1 MGELGCEPWWPGP
14 QSRFNHSV
22 MYVWGKLKQSE
33 KAFYLLPYPHL
44 CQPTAY
50 VTSISI
56 CTLGPISVANSRT
69 WFQHLSHCLIIS
81 YFFSLIFLTGCTHI
95 SCSHVLLHLS
105 LGKKYLPWSH
115 SSLQL
120 PPYFPPLIYSTV
132 FQKGDLYLSS
142 TSSVLLQLDFRGFPY
157 PQHTHILIRI
167 VLILCFLHGQLQWS
181 MLESH
186 PSLLISSICL
196 TLIASLR
203 NFQAPL
209 CLGRVF
215 SRYWPSALFS
225 LLGCSHSSPCFLKHW
240 RALGLF
246 VRFLLFL

>member
-22 MYVWGKLKQSE
+22 MYVWENQSNQ
-33 KAFYLLPYPHL
+33 KRPSTCFHTHI

-56 CTLGPISVANSRT
+56 CALGPISVANSRT
-69 WFQHLSHCLIIS
+69 WFQHLSHCLLIIS

-132 FQKGDLYLSS
+132 FHKGDLYLSS
-142 TSSVLLQLDFRGFPY
+142 L
-157 PQHTHILIRI
+157 
-167 VLILCFLHGQLQWS
+167 
-181 MLESH
+181 
-186 PSLLISSICL
+186 
-196 TLIASLR
+196 
-203 NFQAPL
+203 
-209 CLGRVF
+209 
-215 SRYWPSALFS
+215 
-225 LLGCSHSSPCFLKHW
+225 
-240 RALGLF
+240 
-246 VRFLLFL
+246 LLFCSS